1 MAFIT
6 SKEETNKELSLK
18 LYKEGLI
25 TTPGILFKVF

>member
-6 SKEETNKELSLK
+6 SKKETNKELSLK

-25 TTPGILFKVF
+25 TTLNILFEAS

>member
-6 SKEETNKELSLK
+6 SKEEDNKELSLK

-25 TTPGILFKVF
+25 TTPSIPFKTS